1 MRNFYNVK
9 VSPWTTH
16 TAFFCNTDFLIP
28 STPEI
33 KAKGKIYL
41 WCQIAIYSK
50 FFVNPNFQPD
60 TPKAFE
66 RNLFVQRYKVPRRGI
81 E

>member
-1 MRNFYNVK
+1 MRNSYNVK

-16 TAFFCNTDFLIP
+16 SAFFCNTDFLIP
-28 STPEI
+28 SIPEY
-33 KAKGKIYL
+33 KAKGNLYL
-41 WCQIAIYSK
+41 CSQIAFYSE
-50 FFVNPNFQPD
+50 FFFNPHFQPD

-66 RNLFVQRYKVPRRGI
+66 RNLFVQRYKVPGRGV